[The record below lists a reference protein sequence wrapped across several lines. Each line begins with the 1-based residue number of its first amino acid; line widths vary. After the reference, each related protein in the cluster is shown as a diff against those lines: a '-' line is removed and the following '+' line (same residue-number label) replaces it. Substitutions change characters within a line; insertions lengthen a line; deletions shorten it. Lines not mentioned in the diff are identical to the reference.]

1 MSAVTA
7 SISRF
12 YDSSVGKKILVA
24 LTGGVFILFVLGHM
38 LGNLQVFLG
47 PEVLNNYAHKLQSLG
62 PLLWLVRIFLLVTI
76 ATHIILTVQLT
87 RQNRAAR
94 ESRYGFN
101 ATIQASK
108 PSRIM
113 IWSGLTVLA
122 FIIYHLL
129 HFTAGVANGYRD
141 PNNARYFTELHG
153 ERVQN
158 CWQMVVDGF
167 SWAPA
172 SIFYITAT
180 VLLCNHLAHG
190 FGSMFQTLGITTE
203 KNKPLIQKAG
213 AAFAFVILI
222 GNCSIPVAIWLFGY
236 GS

>member
-1 MSAVTA
+1 MSAITA

-12 YDSSVGKKILVA
+12 YDSSIGKKILVA
-24 LTGGVFILFVLGHM
+24 LTGGIFVLFVLGHM

-47 PEVLNNYAHKLQSLG
+47 PEMLNSYAHKLQSLG
-62 PLLWLVRIFLLVTI
+62 PLLWGIRLFLLAAIV
-76 ATHIILTVQLT
+76 THIVLTIQLT
-87 RQNRAAR
+87 RENRAAR
-94 ESRYGFN
+94 GSRYGCQ

-141 PNNARYFTELHG
+141 PHSARYITELHG
-153 ERVQN
+153 EKVQN

-172 SIFYITAT
+172 SIFYIIAT

-190 FGSMFQTLGITTE
+190 VSSMFQTLGVATK
-203 KNKPLIQKAG
+203 KNWPVFQALGKV
-213 AAFAFVILI
+213 FALVILV

-236 GS
+236 GR